1 MVSRKGI
8 KRERGACTP
17 AQCRG
22 CPRNCK
28 RRASDL
34 IATGS
39 LRASGKVVDGDDPR
53 ARRPAT
59 AGSHARAQQAGCPD
73 VAGPVAPSRSAVGA
87 KRRQFAVTESLPR
100 VFSCPS
106 LSVMTQVDLAQPL
119 R

>member
-1 MVSRKGI
+1 VVSRKGI

-59 AGSHARAQQAGCPD
+59 AGVTRGRSRRGVLMWPDRSHRA
-73 VAGPVAPSRSAVGA
+73 
-87 KRRQFAVTESLPR
+87 
-100 VFSCPS
+100 
-106 LSVMTQVDLAQPL
+106 AQ